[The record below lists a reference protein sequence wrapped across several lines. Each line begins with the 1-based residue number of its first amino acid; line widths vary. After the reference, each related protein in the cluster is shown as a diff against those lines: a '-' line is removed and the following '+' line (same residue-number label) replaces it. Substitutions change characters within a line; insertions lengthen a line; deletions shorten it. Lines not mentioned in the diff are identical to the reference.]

1 MSKIYTPITG
11 AEIADVPD
19 FSLAAVDAALDLATA
34 SFAAWRNTSA
44 SERGRIL
51 TKAGQLMR
59 ERADEIAELET
70 LNTGKRLADTKRE
83 AIRAAEC
90 FEYYGGYADKLVG
103 TVVPVPGDFHAYT
116 EREPYGVVV
125 GIIPWNVPYFFAAKK
140 IAPAIAFGNVSILK
154 PAAETPLTALKLLEI
169 LLEAGVRKG

>member
-1 MSKIYTPITG
+1 
-11 AEIADVPD
+11 
-19 FSLAAVDAALDLATA
+19 
-34 SFAAWRNTSA
+34 
-44 SERGRIL
+44 
-51 TKAGQLMR
+51 MR

-103 TVVPVPGDFHAYT
+103 TVVPVPGEFHAYT

-140 IAPAIAFGNVSILK
+140 DRASNCI
-154 PAAETPLTALKLLEI
+154 
-169 LLEAGVRKG
+169 R